1 MPYDV
6 FISYA
11 HHDDSAHGNWVQQF
25 NDKLAADFRSRT
37 GQKLQIFLDR
47 EGLNAGNVLSDRLKI
62 ALNESAVF
70 IPILSPAYLASP
82 WCRREF
88 LHFSEQAGE
97 SLIIDGSCRI
107 VPVQLMPYAHFEG
120 ESSEDQDEAARI
132 TGFLAEK
139 EILYADFHNRP
150 VPIRPDERLFT
161 NKIAELSEA
170 VFKLLK
176 TVRKAMQ
183 APAQAATAPGGD
195 NKAIF
200 LAYAAAGSKALREGL
215 LKELQQQ
222 RKYGKIDYRI
232 LPDEAPDV
240 PADFKVLSAAEWET
254 FLSRQLD
261 ASIFS
266 IHLFDDLEGVKT
278 ADTREPLP
286 HLQYRLAKAAVA
298 TRPGFSVFTAD
309 SVTDECSAAQ
319 EDFLKSVADDTRQM
333 PQIEALPAF
342 DLKAVKDY
350 LLEKIALIEEKA
362 ARQAESPAEGAPR
375 RVFFVH
381 DHRDKDDPVCN
392 RIDDLIY
399 EQQYDVFVPVF
410 REDDPH
416 IDPDAS
422 FRNFWLVCN
431 KAVVLLR
438 NASTAWC
445 NAMKVELIKT
455 ATEKQPPYHM
465 AICVTEPDTAR
476 RIREVRS
483 HEFRIID
490 CTQTGYEQRIV
501 EFLNA
506 QRNV

>member
-1 MPYDV
+1 MPYDI

-25 NDKLAADFRSRT
+25 HNKLADDFRSRT
-37 GQKLQIFLDR
+37 GKKLQIFLDR
-47 EGLNAGNVLSDRLKI
+47 EGLNAGNVLSDRLKG

-70 IPILSPAYLASP
+70 LPILSPAYLASP

-88 LHFSEQAGE
+88 LHFIEQSGE
-97 SLIIDGSCRI
+97 GLIIDGSCRI
-107 VPVQLMPYAHFEG
+107 VPVQLMPYSHFEG
-120 ESSEDQDEAARI
+120 ESPEDKDEAARI
-132 TGFLAEK
+132 TRFLAEK

-150 VPIRPDERLFT
+150 LPIRPDELLFT
-161 NKIAELSEA
+161 NKIAGLSEA
-170 VFKLLK
+170 VFKLLT
-176 TVRKAMQ
+176 TVRLAMQ
-183 APAQAATAPGGD
+183 APARAAAAPGGD
-195 NKAIF
+195 KAIF

-232 LPDEAPDV
+232 LPDEAPDA
-240 PADFKVLSAAEWET
+240 PADVKALSAVEWEA
-254 FLSRQLD
+254 FLNRQLD

-278 ADTREPLP
+278 ADTREPLA
-286 HLQYRLAKAAVA
+286 HLQYRLSKATVA
-298 TRPGFSVFTAD
+298 ARPGFCVFTAD
-309 SVTDECSAAQ
+309 SVSEECSAAQ
-319 EDFLKSVADDTRQM
+319 EDFLKTVAGDARQM
-333 PQIEALPAF
+333 PQIETLPAF
-342 DLKAVKDY
+342 ELKAIKDY
-350 LLEKIALIEEKA
+350 LLEKIALIEEKT

-381 DHRDKDDPVCN
+381 DHRDKDDLLRN

-455 ATEKQPPYHM
+455 ATEKQPPYDM

-490 CTQTGYEQRIV
+490 CTQTDYEQRIV

-506 QRNV
+506 QRHA